1 MKKKQRLIFTMGGFL
16 IKNGR
21 SGVID
26 SRGVLV
32 KIEMKREMS
41 FYYA

>member
-1 MKKKQRLIFTMGGFL
+1 MLNDKKTEINFHHWWILGK
-16 IKNGR
+16 KWK

-32 KIEMKREMS
+32 KIEMKRER
-41 FYYA
+41 